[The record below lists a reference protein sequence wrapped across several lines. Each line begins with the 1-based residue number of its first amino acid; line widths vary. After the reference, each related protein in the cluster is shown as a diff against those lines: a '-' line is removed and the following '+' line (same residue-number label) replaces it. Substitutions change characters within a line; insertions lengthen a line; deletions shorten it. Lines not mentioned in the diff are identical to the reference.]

1 MLRYITRKAFLTIK
15 LTLLLIFHSIVFAK
29 TKVLFAL
36 PSVPGDPFWDV
47 VVRGAKDAAVIH
59 DVDLEIMNYIPDN
72 IDDELHILDLAL
84 SKPSNATMVVLYY
97 QSPKLLKSL
106 QKYTSSDHI
115 LQIVNSGESALAKVN
130 ITGNYIGSNDYQA
143 GFVMGQGLAKVH
155 VSNIMFITH
164 LSPNNAVVAQRV
176 AGLQA
181 ALSNAKITVLDVSD
195 KEDPVSAMRESVAK
209 SHSDTIAV
217 LGPKSFN
224 DYVKA
229 VNLKK
234 GATPIK
240 NFVSFDLTKPIADS
254 IRSGHTLFTIDQQPY
269 LQGYYAVANSDLYK
283 KYKVHPVGSIMTG
296 PQRIYASQIDDI
308 YDDLGITR

>member
-1 MLRYITRKAFLTIK
+1 MENSPTRTVLIVVK
-15 LTLLLIFHSIVFAK
+15 LILLLIFQSSVLAK

-36 PSVPGDPFWDV
+36 PSVVGDPFWDV
-47 VVRGAKDAAVIH
+47 VVRGAKDAAMIH
-59 DVDLEIMNYIPDN
+59 DVDLDIMHYKPDN
-72 IDDELHILDLAL
+72 RDDELHVLDIAL

-97 QSPKLLKSL
+97 QSPKLLKAL
-106 QKYTSSDHI
+106 QEYTATDHI
-115 LQIVNSGESALAKVN
+115 VQIVNSGESALAKVN
-130 ITGNYIGSNDYQA
+130 IIGNYVGSNDYQA

-155 VSNIMFITH
+155 VSKIMFITH
-164 LSPNNAVVAQRV
+164 LETDNAVVAQRV

-181 ALSNAKITVLDVSD
+181 ALRHAKIMVLDVSGL
-195 KEDPVSAMRESVAK
+195 KDPVPTIREKVAK
-209 SHSDTIAV
+209 SHCDTIAV

-229 VNLKK
+229 VKLKK
-234 GATPIK
+234 DATPVK

-269 LQGYYAVANSDLYK
+269 LQGYYAVANSDLYQ

-296 PQRIYASQIDDI
+296 PQRVYASAIDSI
-308 YDDLGITR
+308 YDELGITR

>member
-1 MLRYITRKAFLTIK
+1 MGNSLTRKVLLVIK
-15 LTLLLIFHSIVFAK
+15 FTLVIIFNSIVFAQ

-36 PSVPGDPFWDV
+36 PSASGDPFWDV
-47 VVRGAKDAAVIH
+47 VVRGARDAATIH
-59 DVDLEIMNYIPDN
+59 DVNLEVMHYTPNN
-72 IDDELHILDLAL
+72 RDDELHILDIAL

-97 QSPKLLKSL
+97 QSPKLLKAL
-106 QKYTSSDHI
+106 QKYTAADHI
-115 LQIVNSGESALAKVN
+115 VQIINSGESALAKVN

-155 VSNIMFITH
+155 VSKIMFITH
-164 LSPNNAVVAQRV
+164 LDPDNAVVAQRV

-181 ALSNAKITVLDVSD
+181 ALRNAKIMVLDVSG
-195 KEDPVSAMRESVAK
+195 KKDPVSTIRAKVAK
-209 SHSDTIAV
+209 SHCDTIVV
-217 LGPKSFN
+217 LGPKTFN
-224 DYVKA
+224 EYVKA

-234 GATPIK
+234 DATPVK

-269 LQGYYAVANSDLYK
+269 LQGYYAVANSNLYE

-296 PQRIYASQIDDI
+296 PQRIYASAIDDI